1 MKSYLCWIWVKND
14 YYLQKIYKE
23 MGRKDTA
30 RLRYWLEIIFK
41 LSSISH
47 CFQFLKKNEWH
58 EIQQN
63 INPYKETSLMAQ
75 RVKNLPAVQET
86 QEIWVWFLGQEE
98 PWRRKWQP
106 TPVFLPEK
114 SQGQRSQAG
123 GLRSMWYQRVGHDWA
138 TEYSTAQHKNEVY
151 PNIVT

>member
-1 MKSYLCWIWVKND
+1 MKSYICWIWVKND

-23 MGRKDTA
+23 MGRKDTV

-41 LSSISH
+41 LPSISH
-47 CFQFLKKNEWH
+47 CFQFLKKNEWN

-63 INPYKETSLMAQ
+63 INPYKEASLMAQ
-75 RVKNLPAVQET
+75 QVKNLPAVQET

-98 PWRRKWQP
+98 PWRKKWQP

-114 SQGQRSQAG
+114 SQGQRSLVG
-123 GLRSMWYQRVGHDWA
+123 YSPWGHKDSDMTEWLSIICSYPQR
-138 TEYSTAQHKNEVY
+138 
-151 PNIVT
+151 